1 MAPEEEETL
10 WRTGLLGDSNPQ
22 QLLDTMIYCCGLFFT
37 LRSGQE
43 HRQLR
48 RSPPQIQLIEQ
59 AVERASLKY
68 QEDIS
73 KNHPGGLK
81 GRKITPKVVYHHA
94 NLVNPERCFVRLFKK
109 YTSLTPPDAPANAF
123 YLKPAK
129 TPTSICWYSCQPL
142 GHNPLG
148 NTVARLPVSG
158 NLWFQDQSLLAR
170 HVGKSSVPVGSRGT
184 TDNGEDGAQEF
195 GRSSLVQK
203 NVGRAV

>member
-22 QLLDTMIYCCGLFFT
+22 QLLDTMIYCCGLFFA
-37 LRSGQE
+37 LRSGRE

-94 NLVNPERCFVRLFKK
+94 NIANPEHYFVRLFKN
-109 YTSLTPPDAPANAF
+109 YTSLTPPDAPANAY

-129 TPTSICWYSCQPL
+129 NQPTSTCWYSCQPS

-148 NTVARLPVSG
+148 NTVARLCQSAGISG
-158 NLWFQDQSLLAR
+158 FKTNHSLRATSASRLHQSG
-170 HVGKSSVPVGSRGT
+170 V
-184 TDNGEDGAQEF
+184 EEQQIMGAQEF
-195 GRSSLVQK
+195 GRSPLAQK
-203 NVGRAV
+203 NIRRAA